1 MKILELYRK
10 GNTISYVLF
19 ADRNDNKFTLSYISG
34 NIEIMVDN
42 DSVVVEDVIEA
53 YNKYKELENNE

>member
-1 MKILELYRK
+1 MIVLENIYYDGKLYRM
-10 GNTISYVLF
+10 VLV
-19 ADRNDNKFTLSYISG
+19 DRNDNKFTLSYISG

-53 YNKYKELENNE
+53 YKIVRGFGNE